1 MKLPHSISKVTAP
14 VKNTLT
20 AAVQKP
26 SLKTVGAAMLLATP
40 VGLVGTIAV
49 GNSPALKNT
58 LAAVSAEVKKD
69 ANVVSTKAV
78 STVKKA
84 ETVVVAGAKK
94 ASSVAGGIM
103 DKLMMPLMIVGGL
116 GLAMMFLRK

>member
-26 SLKTVGAAMLLATP
+26 SLKTIGAAMLLATP

-84 ETVVVAGAKK
+84 ETVVVTGAKK
-94 ASSVAGGIM
+94 VSKVAGGVF

>member
-1 MKLPHSISKVTAP
+1 MTILHSISKVTAP

-58 LAAVSAEVKKD
+58 LAAVSHEVKHS

-84 ETVVVAGAKK
+84 ETVVVTGAKK
-94 ASSVAGGIM
+94 VSKVAGGVF
-103 DKLMMPLMIVGGL
+103 DKLMMPLMIAGGL